1 MNVMSK
7 HTLTIALV
15 TEVFPEEPDWERLP
29 EVLARAREMG
39 AELAVL
45 PEIPLNPW
53 SPASK
58 VPRDDD
64 AEEVDGPRQVVL
76 SAAASEAGV
85 AVLGGAIIRDPDSGV
100 RHNTALVYDSS
111 GSCLAR
117 YKKVHLPEEEGF
129 WETSHYEPGTEPP
142 AVVEGLSMR
151 LGLQICSDVNRT
163 SGFQLLGAMGA
174 EVVLAPRCTPP
185 QTYERWKLVL
195 RADAVTSGTY
205 VISVNRPAPTPDGL
219 IGGPSI
225 AISPT
230 SEVLL
235 ETTDPLSVVTLRRE
249 VVEAAKADYPGY
261 LKVFPK
267 VYAEGWEKVGGR
279 E

>member
-1 MNVMSK
+1 MSK
-7 HTLTIALV
+7 NSLIVALI
-15 TEVFPEEPDWERLP
+15 TEVFPEPSDWKRLP
-29 EVLARAREMG
+29 EVLSLARDKG

-53 SPASK
+53 SPISK
-58 VPRDDD
+58 VARPED
-64 AEEVDGPRQVVL
+64 AEEVDGPRQETL
-76 SAAASEAGV
+76 ASAASRVGIAV
-85 AVLGGAIIRDPDSGV
+85 AGGAIIRDPDSGV
-100 RHNTALVYDSS
+100 RYNTALVYDSS

-129 WETSHYEPGTEPP
+129 WETSHYEPGTDPP
-142 AVVEGLSMR
+142 SVVHGLPLR

-174 EVVLAPRCTPP
+174 ELVLAPRCTPP
-185 QTYERWKLVL
+185 QTYDRWRLVL

-235 ETTDPLSVVTLRRE
+235 ETTEPLGVVELSRDA
-249 VVEAAKADYPGY
+249 VEAARVEYPGY
-261 LKVFPK
+261 LKVFPE
-267 VYAEGWEKVGGR
+267 VYARGWQQLKGEG
-279 E
+279 

>member
-1 MNVMSK
+1 MSN
-7 HTLTIALV
+7 TSLTVALV
-15 TEVFPEEPDWERLP
+15 TEVFPEPSDWKRLP
-29 EVLARAREMG
+29 EVLSLARNKG

-53 SPASK
+53 SPISK
-58 VPRDDD
+58 VARPED
-64 AEEVDGPRQVVL
+64 AEEVDGPRQKTL
-76 SAAASEAGV
+76 SAAASEVGIAV
-85 AVLGGAIIRDPDSGV
+85 AGGAIIRDPDSGT

-117 YKKVHLPEEEGF
+117 YRKVHLPEEEGF
-129 WETSHYEPGTEPP
+129 WETSHYEPGTDPP
-142 AVVEGLSMR
+142 SVVDGLSLR
-151 LGLQICSDVNRT
+151 LGLQVCSDVNRT

-185 QTYERWKLVL
+185 QTYDRWRLVL

-235 ETTDPLSVVTLRRE
+235 ETVEPLGVVELRRE
-249 VVEAAKADYPGY
+249 AVEAAREDYPGY
-261 LKVFPK
+261 LKVFPE
-267 VYAEGWEKVGGR
+267 VYARGWRQVGGG